1 MSGKNQ
7 EFVVNSQKIK
17 KPDSE
22 LLGDIG
28 AKYALLPKSPNAF
41 FVTTAAF
48 DTFLLATELADEVQS
63 LLENVRLNMY
73 QENQEIAS
81 RISDLIMAHEIP
93 QIIARPIEQAYR
105 TLVGGNNAPL
115 VKVKPST
122 LVPTKFQS
130 DNYKRISHTYVSGF
144 ETLLQTIKLAWT
156 TLFIAEELEE
166 RIKTYYKGDLSC
178 AVIIQ
183 EFLHP
188 EVSGEIRFDKDVAEV
203 TACYGIAE
211 ALENSNEIS
220 DVYKI
225 FAGGI
230 QDKTI
235 KNQDKMFIRNIN
247 IKNDFFLPVN
257 VSAEQKS
264 KQKLSDNLIQK
275 IAMDADAL
283 NKIAKNDFS
292 VKYVVE
298 AGELSY
304 TDLIFSFKDTA
315 PTLKTVK
322 HEKVEVN
329 PTSNDIDLISEEI
342 FETVKSEAETKDKKE
357 AESIIPEVY
366 NIKDEKNKLR
376 TKINILIQHNKPTD
390 LILGKA
396 FDGVVID
403 GTSIVKKYEKLPDE
417 VLANPK
423 KLRELS
429 EKYSHDVLT
438 FGKSFKN
445 NEIYYAMSDIYSQKT
460 ETDGDLRFLFD
471 NKIFYTE
478 LLAVQLA
485 ESEFNVAIN
494 NFIFTGVRSVENYNA
509 LMDSFKK
516 LHFSKKHKKK
526 ILIEIANPSILL
538 ELDEIDKNVD
548 GVVINISKLLQGI
561 LNIADITKIKD
572 SQLKKISKQLSVLK
586 GKVDIML
593 YSSIMDD
600 RILEELFKLEP
611 SSFLMNKVPDIKDL
625 KLIKS
630 FEKDSPARLVTKL
643 S

>member
-7 EFVVNSQKIK
+7 EFVVNSQKIR

-22 LLGDIG
+22 LLGDLG

-41 FVTTAAF
+41 FITTAAF
-48 DTFLLATELADEVQS
+48 DTFLLATELADEIQS
-63 LLENVRLNMY
+63 LLENVRLNMF
-73 QENQEIAS
+73 QENQEIAK
-81 RISDLIMAHEIP
+81 RISELIMAHDMP
-93 QIIARPIEQAYR
+93 QIIVRPIEQAYR
-105 TLVGGNNAPL
+105 TLVQGNNAPL

-130 DNYKRISHTYVSGF
+130 DNYKRISHTYVSGL
-144 ETLLQTIKLAWT
+144 ETLLQTIKLAWS

-188 EVSGEIRFDKDVAEV
+188 EVSGQIKFDKDKAEV
-203 TACYGIAE
+203 TACFGIDE
-211 ALENSNEIS
+211 ALENSKEIS
-220 DVYKI
+220 DVYQI
-225 FAGGI
+225 SEGRVH
-230 QDKTI
+230 DKTI
-235 KNQDKMFIRNIN
+235 NNQSKMFVRNIN
-247 IKNDFFLPVN
+247 LKDNFFLPVN

-275 IAMDADAL
+275 IADDAVEL
-283 NKIAKNDFS
+283 NKIAKNDFI

-304 TDLIFSFKDTA
+304 TDLIFSFKDIE

-322 HEKVEVN
+322 HEKIEVD
-329 PTSNDIDLISEEI
+329 PSAGDIDLITEEI
-342 FETVKSEAETKDKKE
+342 FETVKSEAETKEKKE
-357 AESIIPEVY
+357 AETAIPEAF
-366 NIKDEKNKLR
+366 NIKEEKNKLR

-403 GTSIVKKYEKLPDE
+403 GTAIVKKYEKLPDD

-460 ETDGDLRFLFD
+460 ETDGDLRFLYD

-494 NFIFTGVRSVENYNA
+494 NFIFTGVRSIENYHA
-509 LMDSFKK
+509 LMESFKK

-538 ELDEIDKNVD
+538 ELEELDENVD

-561 LNIADITKIKD
+561 LNISDVSKIKD
-572 SQLKKISKQLSVLK
+572 TQLNKIVRQLTLLK

-593 YSSIMDD
+593 YSSFMDE
-600 RILEELFKLEP
+600 RILEEMFKLEP
-611 SSFLMNKVPDIKDL
+611 SSFLINKVPDIRDL
-625 KLIKS
+625 RLIKS